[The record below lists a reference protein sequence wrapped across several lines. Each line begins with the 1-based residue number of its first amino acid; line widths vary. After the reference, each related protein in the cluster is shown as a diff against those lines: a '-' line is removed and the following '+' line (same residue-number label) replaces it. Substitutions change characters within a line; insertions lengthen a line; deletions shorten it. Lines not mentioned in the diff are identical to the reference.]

1 MADAHGS
8 GPCGRKSLRVQLPF
22 RPFFSDNS
30 MKRIDYYRPSYSS
43 LGRKKRVRKSAPL
56 SFVKPILLFII
67 FMAVCGGTYIL
78 ANKVYTAWKLSEA
91 GKWMA
96 EEADISGADEELTA
110 ELFSLSQPKLNKPFS
125 VQDAVAFQA
134 ELTGRYPQLR
144 RISVKRGLLNNKL
157 KVTVQERVPIA
168 KFQKNGM
175 EKLLDEDG
183 CVYSDS
189 RQHALQ
195 EMPLVELTGE
205 VPQHLDKE
213 YVDLIQSA
221 LKLKKQ
227 LKFIRVK
234 FNLTDD
240 TVKMYLAGERE
251 IDFGVAKQL
260 RQKARRAA
268 QIEGK
273 LPADISG
280 PYVLDFTYF
289 DDGKVFLRQK
299 AH

>member
-1 MADAHGS
+1 
-8 GPCGRKSLRVQLPF
+8 
-22 RPFFSDNS
+22 